1 MSVKASLQNKRKSFR
16 KEQFCSI
23 ASLLS
28 VMSISFPFCPAL
40 CAPADSGA
48 ASKKMH
54 VIAHRGG
61 RKWAP
66 ENTLS
71 AFRKSLELGVD
82 GVELDIHRCKS
93 GELIVI
99 HDEDLS
105 RTTNGDGF
113 IADKTLEELKKL
125 DAGSWYDK
133 SFVGEK
139 LPLLDEV
146 LKLVQGKTEINI
158 EIKNGYKTYPGIE
171 DDLLEL
177 LKNYPYPDKIV
188 ISSFDHQC
196 LLNIHKRTDKY
207 RLALLIDGLL
217 VDLPTYA
224 KKIGVQN
231 WHPGFSDIGFASVK
245 QAHDAGLIVN
255 SWTINTTDEWKQA
268 DQMHLDG
275 VITDDP
281 VAAKAFFQH

>member
-1 MSVKASLQNKRKSFR
+1 MSVKASLQSKRISFR
-16 KEQFCSI
+16 NEQFRAV
-23 ASLLS
+23 ASLLL
-28 VMSISFPFCPAL
+28 VMSSFCFAGS
-40 CAPADSGA
+40 APAESADVA
-48 ASKKMH
+48 RKMH
-54 VIAHRGG
+54 VVAHRGG

-71 AFRKSLELGVD
+71 SFRKALELGVD
-82 GVELDIHRCKS
+82 GVELDIHRCKT

-99 HDEDLS
+99 HDEDLA

-113 IADKTLEELKKL
+113 IADKTLDELKKL

-133 SFVGEK
+133 SFAGEK

-171 DDLLEL
+171 DDLLKL
-177 LKNYPYPDKIV
+177 LETYPYPDKIV

-196 LLNIHKRTDKY
+196 LLNIHKRTEKY
-207 RLALLIDGLL
+207 RLALLIDGLM
-217 VDLPTYA
+217 VDLPAYA

-231 WHPGFSDIGFASVK
+231 WHPGFSNIGFASVK
-245 QAHDAGLIVN
+245 EAHDAGLAVN
-255 SWTINTTDEWKQA
+255 SWTINTTEEWKQA
-268 DQMHLDG
+268 AQMHLDG

-281 VAAKAFFQH
+281 VEAKKFFEHAN

>member
-1 MSVKASLQNKRKSFR
+1 MSVKASLQDKRSSFR
-16 KEQFCSI
+16 KEQFRSI
-23 ASLLS
+23 ASLLFA
-28 VMSISFPFCPAL
+28 VTTSFSFCPAL
-40 CAPADSGA
+40 CAPADSGDA
-48 ASKKMH
+48 PKRMH

-71 AFRKSLELGVD
+71 SFRKALELGVD

-99 HDEDLS
+99 HDEDLP

-133 SFVGEK
+133 SFAGEK

-171 DDLLEL
+171 DDLLKL
-177 LKNYPYPDKIV
+177 LETYPYPDKIV

-231 WHPGFSDIGFASVK
+231 WHPGFSNIGFSSVK
-245 QAHDAGLIVN
+245 QAHDAGLVVN
-255 SWTINTTDEWKQA
+255 SWTVNTTDEWNQA
-268 DQMHLDG
+268 KEMHLDG

-281 VAAKAFFQH
+281 VAAKKFFQH